1 MAKFHDLSTQP
12 TIDRV
17 GLVLGTMVLCNEKC
31 VFQLKGVLAH
41 WYQPY
46 KVLLNLGAQYLMLGK
61 EAMNGSKHG
70 TICRKIEGLPII

>member
-1 MAKFHDLSTQP
+1 MMMNDGYVKGPFGIISILPHIPKVNLIEVFNIHFESQHVAMAKLHDLPTQP

-41 WYQPY
+41 
-46 KVLLNLGAQYLMLGK
+46 
-61 EAMNGSKHG
+61 
-70 TICRKIEGLPII
+70 